1 MRRGLPIILLAI
13 FTIATLQVYPDKTR
27 GVGILETS
35 DGSEIRIG
43 RQYLVVIAVN
53 EYQHWTPLRGP
64 VPDSKKLKDVI
75 VSRYHIDELYELYDE
90 QATKANIIK
99 LFVDLQKK
107 VKREDGLLIVYS
119 GHGHLDESSDTGF
132 WIPVNAGTNVY
143 EQKNWLPHAQLRGL
157 ISNLESMH
165 VLVISDS
172 CFAGDLIYSTRSL
185 PKNITAEYFKAAYSR
200 VSRQLLTS
208 GVVEVVPDESAFA
221 KQLISVL
228 KHNDHP
234 VLDTL
239 MLFNEVRLGVE
250 GSTPLMGSLAGTGHQ
265 EGASFLLFLKDESA
279 PADRQAS
286 AGDAVAEALP
296 YPAEGSP
303 AEPAE
308 SGAGR
313 PKRFS
318 AGLACGFWIG
328 VGIADLAFRSGP
340 APSWRMHYRHFGER
354 GEIIAGMRVGMVVL
368 SGMDD
373 ITNPFYP
380 NPWDMTSY
388 PVVASLGY
396 ATVFDPLLYFCGEV
410 EAGIAINAITF
421 YTPDEQKSIKTKL
434 HLGSAVGV
442 GLRLL
447 DRLKVTVYGRFTS
460 VFFDDAF
467 LSIAPEI
474 SVEYT
479 F

>member
-1 MRRGLPIILLAI
+1 LRRGLPIILLAI
-13 FTIATLQVYPDKTR
+13 FTIATLQVYSEKNR
-27 GVGILETS
+27 GVGILETPS
-35 DGSEIRIG
+35 GSEIRIG

-53 EYQHWTPLRGP
+53 EYQHWTPLRSP
-64 VPDSKKLKDVI
+64 VPDGKKLKDI
-75 VSRYHIDELYELYDE
+75 LVSRYHFDELYELYDE
-90 QATKANIIK
+90 QATKGNIIK

-107 VKREDGLLIVYS
+107 VKREDALLIVYS

-132 WIPVNAGTNVY
+132 WIPVNAGTDVY

-185 PKNITAEYFKAAYSR
+185 PKHITAEYFKSAYSL

-221 KQLISVL
+221 DQLISVL
-228 KHNDHP
+228 KYNDHP

-265 EGASFLLFLKDESA
+265 EGASFLLFLRDESV
-279 PADRQAS
+279 PTDHQAS
-286 AGDAVAEALP
+286 AGAEAQALP
-296 YPAEGSP
+296 YPSEGSP
-303 AEPAE
+303 AELAG
-308 SGAGR
+308 SGPRR

-318 AGLACGFWIG
+318 AGLSCGFWIG
-328 VGIADLAFRSGP
+328 VGVADLAFKTGP
-340 APSWRMHYRHFGER
+340 VASWRMHYCHFGKR
-354 GEIIAGMRVGMVVL
+354 GEIIAGMRAGMAVL
-368 SGMDD
+368 TGMGD
-373 ITNPFYP
+373 ISNPFYP
-380 NPWDMTSY
+380 DPWDMTSF
-388 PVVASLGY
+388 PVVVSLGY
-396 ATVFDPLLYFCGEV
+396 ATVFDPLLYFCGEL
-410 EAGIAINAITF
+410 EAGIAINSITI
-421 YTPDEQKSIKTKL
+421 YTPDEQKTYKTKL
-434 HLGSAVGV
+434 HLGAAAGV

-460 VFFDDAF
+460 VFFDDPF
-467 LSIAPEI
+467 LSISPEI